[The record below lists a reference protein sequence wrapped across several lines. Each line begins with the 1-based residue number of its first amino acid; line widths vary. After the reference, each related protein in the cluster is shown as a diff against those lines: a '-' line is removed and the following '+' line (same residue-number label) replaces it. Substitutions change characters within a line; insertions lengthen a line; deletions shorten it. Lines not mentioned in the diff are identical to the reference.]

1 MDEAYF
7 PTPFPE
13 HKMEPLEWPHCL
25 ATIDVS
31 TLNHGIKFCDED
43 GYDIVP
49 IPMVQVLGGHD
60 EVSVEDVSDVD
71 DMTIKTDSELLYVAS
86 DEDSDRSKH
95 RVENV
100 KMLLRQGKGVEVSLK
115 CEKKK
120 RQFCKSHQRL
130 RKESTKRYEAKE
142 NKSQDAEDE
151 DGSNPPHLLGKNEYL
166 YYVGAMNTSK

>member
-1 MDEAYF
+1 MEEFDSRSSKASNETSSKDQEHLWLCGAFKTSKQTDGSKWCRDVMDEAYF

-49 IPMVQVLGGHD
+49 IRMVQVLGGHD

-71 DMTIKTDSELLYVAS
+71 DMTIKTESKLLYVAS
-86 DEDSDRSKH
+86 SEDSDR
-95 RVENV
+95 
-100 KMLLRQGKGVEVSLK
+100 
-115 CEKKK
+115 
-120 RQFCKSHQRL
+120 
-130 RKESTKRYEAKE
+130 
-142 NKSQDAEDE
+142 
-151 DGSNPPHLLGKNEYL
+151 
-166 YYVGAMNTSK
+166 